1 VDAAGGAI
9 GGSLI
14 KPVGKGVGKFGR
26 AAIAELGESGAK
38 ITGREFVEVGTYM
51 IGREVLTKPVIRR
64 QTKGAVV
71 SHSAGYVYDYFRN
84 SAGSSS
90 SSYQQNGG
98 PVEIFSSVG
107 DLPPGTRVM
116 KPTWHAHK
124 SPMDSPQA
132 RKRGRH
138 SCKKGWKLVKVGG
151 AMKCIKFRRKKAR
164 NRGWID
170 SEGTRRYRTQR

>member
-1 VDAAGGAI
+1 MDAAGGAI
-9 GGSLI
+9 GGSLL
-14 KPVGKGVGKFGR
+14 KPIVKGGGKFTR
-26 AAIAELGESGAK
+26 VVAGEFVEGGAK

-51 IGREVLTKPVIRR
+51 IGREILTKPIIKR
-64 QTKGAVV
+64 QAKGAVV

-98 PVEIFSSVG
+98 PVETFSSVG

-116 KPTWHAHK
+116 KPIWHAHK

-151 AMKCIKFRRKKAR
+151 AMKCVKFRRNSR
-164 NRGWID
+164 
-170 SEGTRRYRTQR
+170 

>member
-1 VDAAGGAI
+1 MA
-9 GGSLI
+9 
-14 KPVGKGVGKFGR
+14 
-26 AAIAELGESGAK
+26 ESGAT
-38 ITGREFVEVGTYM
+38 ITGREFVEAGAYAM
-51 IGREVLTKPVIRR
+51 ASEILTKPVIKG
-64 QTKGAVV
+64 QLKGAVAGE
-71 SHSAGYVYDYFRN
+71 SAGYVYDYFRN

-98 PVEIFSSVG
+98 PVETFSSVG

-151 AMKCIKFRRKKAR
+151 AMKCVKFKRR
-164 NRGWID
+164 
-170 SEGTRRYRTQR
+170 